1 MWSTCICIPISNA
14 IFLCKFCVI
23 MLWRY
28 FNFLISFVIS
38 AQFCFYCS
46 FGYYSFHTFTSAKL
60 SILSFFSFSA
70 LNARSYEK
78 IKWINTN
85 KYVQGNMKKSTFLG
99 PLEWCSC
106 SLLLWA
112 FYFSFQSNGTQFFF
126 KKKNKINNNSFN
138 RNKWREQRK
147 QINLSC
153 CAH

>member
-1 MWSTCICIPISNA
+1 MWSTCICIPISDA

-78 IKWINTN
+78 FKWINTN
-85 KYVQGNMKKSTFLG
+85 KYVQGNMKK
-99 PLEWCSC
+99 
-106 SLLLWA
+106 A
-112 FYFSFQSNGTQFFF
+112 HFSDHWSGAVVRFCYGHFIFHFNPTEHNFFF
-126 KKKNKINNNSFN
+126 KKK
-138 RNKWREQRK
+138 
-147 QINLSC
+147 
-153 CAH
+153 